1 MQANWTVEEDC
12 TELRQRIQELE
23 KDIEGYK
30 EELKLLD
37 FWESLIQQ
45 GVDTKDLIRSY
56 AKLEA
61 AFTLFKEKS
70 ASKIEKLNQDLARKT
85 KQFNEVAAQLKKS

>member
-37 FWESLIQQ
+37 FWESLI
-45 GVDTKDLIRSY
+45 
-56 AKLEA
+56 
-61 AFTLFKEKS
+61 
-70 ASKIEKLNQDLARKT
+70 
-85 KQFNEVAAQLKKS
+85 